1 MWFLYILY
9 SSKRDKFYIGSTN
22 DLQRRLNEHNNRHTP
37 STRGGEPWNLV
48 YHEEFENKS
57 DARKRERAI
66 KAKKSRTYIEFLI
79 SSTR

>member
-22 DLQRRLNEHNNRHTP
+22 DLQRRLNEHNNSHTP

-48 YHEEFENKS
+48 YHEEFENKP

-79 SSTR
+79 SSAR